1 MRLCFVLFIWIV
13 GFFCVVSAVA
23 QDKASFDAVN
33 LQTGLSLDELVRQL
47 ASKRVVFVGE
57 QHDRY
62 DHHLNQ
68 LEIIRRLREA
78 DPSMAIGVELFQQP
92 FQSQIDDY
100 IAGRISE
107 HELLRA
113 TKYYSHGG
121 FDYRLYAPIL
131 RYAKQ
136 EGIPVRA
143 LNVPSSLAAAV
154 AQRGIAGVSEKDRAY
169 LPHSIEP
176 ADPAYRERIR
186 EAFQKHGGF
195 KPDDFDNFV
204 QAQLMWDEGMAE
216 SSAAYLNANN
226 GRRLVILTGAGHVE
240 FGSGIPTRLE
250 RRTHASYAIVLNSG
264 EAIEP
269 HRADYILRGEKQE
282 LPPAGILNARLEE
295 NNGECRIAS
304 LDVAGPGKQAGLKVQ
319 DVVVTIDGETIKG
332 IGDAKLAFWDKQ
344 PGDVVRIEVRR
355 KRVLRSAAHLKF
367 EVKLAASSPG
377 RDFSIGSPLVF

>member
-1 MRLCFVLFIWIV
+1 
-13 GFFCVVSAVA
+13 
-23 QDKASFDAVN
+23 
-33 LQTGLSLDELVRQL
+33 
-47 ASKRVVFVGE
+47 
-57 QHDRY
+57 
-62 DHHLNQ
+62 
-68 LEIIRRLREA
+68 
-78 DPSMAIGVELFQQP
+78 MAIGVELFQQP
-92 FQSQIDDY
+92 YQSHIDDY

-107 HELLRA
+107 HELLR
-113 TKYYSHGG
+113 TTEYYSHGG
-121 FDYRLYAPIL
+121 FDYRLYAPIF

-154 AQRGIAGVSEKDRAY
+154 ARSGIAGVSEKDRAY

-195 KPDDFDNFV
+195 KPDDFDHFV

-216 SSAAYLNANN
+216 SAAAYLNANN

-269 HRADYILRGEKQE
+269 HRADYILFGEKQE

-295 NNGECRIAS
+295 KNGECRIAS
-304 LDVAGPGKQAGLKVQ
+304 LDVGGPGKKAELKVR
-319 DVVVTIDGETIKG
+319 DVVFTIDGETVKG
-332 IGDAKLAFWDKQ
+332 IGDAKFAFWDKQ
-344 PGDVVRIEVRR
+344 PGDLVRIEVRR
-355 KRVLRSAAHLKF
+355 KRFLRSAARFKF
-367 EVKLAASSPG
+367 EVKLTASSPG
-377 RDFSIGSPLVF
+377 RDFSFGSPLVF